1 MYEALELIQHESF
14 RNRSNDTEGA
24 YPHDI
29 GLIRLSTAVELSD
42 TVQPIALDV
51 EETGSDCY
59 ISGWGRTG
67 GLIFFT
73 NVDSCYKL
81 VYYSYISIHL
91 DGILLPET
99 LREAPVDIL
108 SDEQA
113 DSAWG
118 DSYNGNIH
126 ICVQDLDDFVY
137 GACNVGIVTWT
148 YAYK

>member
-1 MYEALELIQHESF
+1 MGTNWRFDFS
-14 RNRSNDTEGA
+14 
-24 YPHDI
+24 
-29 GLIRLSTAVELSD
+29 
-42 TVQPIALDV
+42 
-51 EETGSDCY
+51 
-59 ISGWGRTG
+59 
-67 GLIFFT
+67 FT

-137 GACNVGIVTWT
+137 GACNVRIVTWT
-148 YAYK
+148 YAYKSTLSNLHSFITFYLIGRQWRSSFLH